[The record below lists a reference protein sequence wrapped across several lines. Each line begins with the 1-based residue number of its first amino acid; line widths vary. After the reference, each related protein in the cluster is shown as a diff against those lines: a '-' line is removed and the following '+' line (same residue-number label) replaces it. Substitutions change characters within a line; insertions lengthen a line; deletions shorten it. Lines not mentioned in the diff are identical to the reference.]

1 MLIFTGRFQPFHNGH
16 LSIIKKLNKKYPN
29 ETICIAVIKDFPTNQ
44 IKNEFD
50 LIVDSMLVKEKNP
63 FDSEMV
69 LNMIEKTLINENIK
83 NTVVTLMPRAS
94 KNTWP
99 IILKLFDT
107 NRQWVFTDDEI
118 QIDDWENKKIN
129 FYRSQG
135 EDIITISIKKNIDG
149 SMLRDLY
156 KTKNFEEIAKYVPT
170 AVLEYL
176 KQLEE

>member
-69 LNMIEKTLINENIK
+69 LNMIEKTLIK
-83 NTVVTLMPRAS
+83 FFL
-94 KNTWP
+94 
-99 IILKLFDT
+99 
-107 NRQWVFTDDEI
+107 
-118 QIDDWENKKIN
+118 
-129 FYRSQG
+129 
-135 EDIITISIKKNIDG
+135 
-149 SMLRDLY
+149 LY
-156 KTKNFEEIAKYVPT
+156 LHFLTFGV
-170 AVLEYL
+170 
-176 KQLEE
+176 